1 MGQASGQPGGSRVA
15 QRRVQEGQAHL
26 GTGKAAFRDPGDG
39 QALVGAPGQAEQG
52 DGVPGQHLAAGSYP
66 LSEGARGGP
75 WRRCLAFPAC
85 GSAGVSSLLGQTL
98 PLPVGWPQPQPTA
111 SACGLWPLARRPGV
125 SKLSKETSWNCGALG
140 SPVAGCPEAGS
151 WAKADCGPAG
161 SGSRPAPPM
170 VPQCPPPSLRP
181 LSQSRGMEGGSCPGC
196 RAQRGWQRGGSHPWH
211 QPQLPQAWDT
221 PPVLRAPVR
230 PLGVRGCSTLLSP
243 CFTGHTLESAAPRL
257 TLGPGLCRERTL
269 PLLHLGPL
277 QRGLHAGA
285 HSALPAP
292 IPRLRCGSGDKVVT
306 FKLFLKVSSFSY
318 ISQVATRE
326 WIWGCLQVVQ
336 GR

>member
-1 MGQASGQPGGSRVA
+1 MELWGLRW
-15 QRRVQEGQAHL
+15 L
-26 GTGKAAFRDPGDG
+26 G
-39 QALVGAPGQAEQG
+39 ALR
-52 DGVPGQHLAAGSYP
+52 LAAEPRLTVG
-66 LSEGARGGP
+66 LRARGAALHP
-75 WRRCLAFPAC
+75 PRF
-85 GSAGVSSLLGQTL
+85 
-98 PLPVGWPQPQPTA
+98 
-111 SACGLWPLARRPGV
+111 
-125 SKLSKETSWNCGALG
+125 LSF
-140 SPVAGCPEAGS
+140 
-151 WAKADCGPAG
+151 
-161 SGSRPAPPM
+161 
-170 VPQCPPPSLRP
+170 PPPSLRP

-285 HSALPAP
+285 HSALPVP
-292 IPRLRCGSGDKVVT
+292 IPRLRCGSGV
-306 FKLFLKVSSFSY
+306 LGLLLGSSLPS
-318 ISQVATRE
+318 A
-326 WIWGCLQVVQ
+326 LA
-336 GR
+336 GRSEHLWPPGHVP